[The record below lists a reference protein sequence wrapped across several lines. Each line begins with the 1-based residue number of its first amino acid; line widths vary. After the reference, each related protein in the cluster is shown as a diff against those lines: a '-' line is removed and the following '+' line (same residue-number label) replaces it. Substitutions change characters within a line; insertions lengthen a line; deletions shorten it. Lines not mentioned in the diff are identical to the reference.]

1 VAALKELAARL
12 ADAPPPSDEL
22 RDIARQ
28 RLFDALLAALI
39 GRRLPEAAP
48 LAGLPSGDHG
58 RLRRLTATI
67 RATEIDDI
75 AISGCVTPGSVVVP
89 TALHLASQT
98 RADAAAVQDAILA
111 GYEAMVAFGEA
122 IGGATAIYG
131 GVWPTLSSAPI
142 GAAATAVRLKGL
154 DAGRTLAALAMAVGR
169 SSGRLNRTMPRWLS
183 LGHAAV
189 DGVRAVEA
197 ALAGFGAPASA
208 LEAWSSAT
216 GIKVRPEA
224 MAPKIRS
231 RLLAVDVK
239 PFPTARQALAAIE
252 AFRSLQAEQPI
263 GSEDHIVIGL
273 PSAYR
278 AMIGDTRLPDA
289 RMPSLVSAAYQMA
302 LIACAPGAIDDAVR
316 DPPRSGP
323 AIAAF
328 LVRVSVEADAEL
340 DKAFPR
346 AWGGRVRIAA
356 AGTPGREAL
365 VLEPPGAASLPFD
378 WGRLE
383 EKARRLCLANGIDL
397 ALVAALLDA
406 VKADAPAQELLD
418 FIS

>member
-12 ADAPPPSDEL
+12 SAAPPPSAEL

-58 RLRRLTATI
+58 RLRRLTATA
-67 RATEIDDI
+67 RATEVDDI

-89 TALHLASQT
+89 AALHLASQIG
-98 RADAAAVQDAILA
+98 ADTAAVHDAILA
-111 GYEAMVAFGEA
+111 GYEAMVAFAEA
-122 IGGATAIYG
+122 IGGATAIYC
-131 GVWPTLSSAPI
+131 GVWPTLSAAPI
-142 GAAATAVRLKGL
+142 GAAATAARLEGL
-154 DAGRTLAALAMAVGR
+154 DADRTLAALAMAVGR

-197 ALAGFGAPASA
+197 GLAGFDAPASV
-208 LEAWSSAT
+208 LEAWSNAT
-216 GIKVRPEA
+216 GLEIRPEE
-224 MAPKIRS
+224 MAPKDRP
-231 RLLAVDVK
+231 RLLEVDVK

-252 AFRSLQAEQPI
+252 AFHSLQAEQPV
-263 GSEDHIVIGL
+263 GPDDHIVIGA

-278 AMIGDTRLPDA
+278 AMIGETSLPNA
-289 RMPSLVSAAYQMA
+289 RIASLVSAAYQMA
-302 LIACAPGAIDDAVR
+302 LIACVPGAIDDAVR
-316 DPPRSGP
+316 NPVRSGP
-323 AIAAF
+323 AITAF
-328 LVRVSVEADAEL
+328 LARVRVETDAEL

-346 AWGGRVRIAA
+346 AWGGRVRIEA
-356 AGTPGREAL
+356 AGAPPRQAL
-365 VLEPPGAASLPFD
+365 VLAPPGAAGLPFG
-378 WGRLE
+378 WAGFE

-406 VKADAPAQELLD
+406 VKADAPARDLLE
-418 FIS
+418 FII